1 MKIGQLPWVNTIIST
16 AELCSGEYPLG
27 NLVKSWGEAWLWGS
41 SEEMRCSF
49 WFSRF
54 DSERAAGSSSILSTN
69 LDVAASFLRK
79 RNSDNL
85 NPAFCKI
92 SDILIPLWL
101 RSSYFLFFLFIFFLQ
116 KTGPGQKK
124 LTWNHFPIEWVLQR
138 WSCAV
143 LWFVYPVYWHS
154 LRIPWY
160 SLLSVLVFIP
170 RCLKK
175 VFRSVNRMLV
185 QYYSLPSWF
194 KL

>member
-101 RSSYFLFFLFIFFLQ
+101 RSSYFLFFLFIFFFTENRSWTEEVNMKSFSYWVSASKMELCCLVVCISCV
-116 KTGPGQKK
+116 
-124 LTWNHFPIEWVLQR
+124 LT
-138 WSCAV
+138 
-143 LWFVYPVYWHS
+143 
-154 LRIPWY
+154 
-160 SLLSVLVFIP
+160 
-170 RCLKK
+170 
-175 VFRSVNRMLV
+175 
-185 QYYSLPSWF
+185 
-194 KL
+194 